1 MSFKNPITIPKL
13 KVIKAQMYIKTLTV
27 ILKNK
32 LEEGQTVPFNIVLN
46 HIYNGFDQ
54 SKSEKLPLLLLG
66 TPKDGE
72 TTWKKFR
79 DSTIEGGKKQK
90 EFMVVGECTRSNNK
104 LILTLNKSKG
114 INKLPKT
121 VEKRLNALLNKVIK
135 GMTVT
140 TRGGVEEGT
149 DETPQTQETPSGT
162 AGPVPTGGKETK
174 EKPQKT
180 PKEDTRRAQKEA
192 ATQQFKEEKV
202 EEAKELSDHI
212 SKFRALF
219 NGKLQVVVNNVKK
232 GQTTKKDAK
241 VVKETN
247 KVYDAA
253 MKSYRKTAKQV
264 QAKFKKAYEELQ
276 SGKKT
281 LYELAVATKSTRKS
295 LAQIVA
301 DQFFQ
306 EKEDRAATEQE
317 VAKIQGFIK
326 DAIQTNRRGNYK
338 APEATV
344 IRAVSYVLKQV
355 GIAKY
360 QNQFLEQ
367 VLDKRQAA

>member
-1 MSFKNPITIPKL
+1 MSFKNPITLPKL
-13 KVIKAQMYIKTLTV
+13 QAIKAQMYIKTLTA

-32 LEEGQTVPFNIVLN
+32 LEEGQTVPFSIVLN

-54 SKSEKLPLLLLG
+54 SKSEKLPMLLLG
-66 TPKDGE
+66 IPKDGE

-79 DSTIEGGKKQK
+79 ESTIEGGKKQK
-90 EFMVVGECTRSNNK
+90 EFMVVGDCTRSGNQ

-114 INKLPKT
+114 INKLPKP
-121 VEKRLNALLNKVIK
+121 VEKRLNALLNKIIK

-140 TRGGVEEGT
+140 ARGGVEEGG
-149 DETPQTQETPSGT
+149 DGDTPQTEPTPRGT
-162 AGPVPTGGKETK
+162 TGPVPTGGQDQTTK
-174 EKPQKT
+174 EKQ
-180 PKEDTRRAQKEA
+180 PKAGKRGAPPEEVVEKY
-192 ATQQFKEEKV
+192 KEEKV

-212 SKFRALF
+212 AKFRELF
-219 NGKLQVVVNNVKK
+219 NGKLQVVVNNVKQ

-247 KVYDAA
+247 QVYDKAI
-253 MKSYRKTAKQV
+253 KVYRKTAKQV
-264 QAKFKKAYEELQ
+264 QAKFKKAYDELQ

-281 LYELAVATKSTRKS
+281 LYELALATKGTRKS

-306 EKEDRAATEQE
+306 ETENRAATEQE
-317 VAKIQGFIK
+317 IAKIQNFVK
-326 DAIQTNRRGNYK
+326 DAIQINRNGNYK

-344 IRAVSYVLKQV
+344 IRAVSYVLRQV
-355 GIAKY
+355 GINRY

>member
-1 MSFKNPITIPKL
+1 
-13 KVIKAQMYIKTLTV
+13 MYIKTLTA

-32 LEEGQTVPFNIVLN
+32 LEEGQTVPFSIVLN

-66 TPKDGE
+66 TPKDGA
-72 TTWKKFR
+72 TSWKKFR
-79 DSTIEGGKKQK
+79 DSVTDEGKKQK

-114 INKLPKT
+114 INKLPKA

-149 DETPQTQETPSGT
+149 DETPQAQETSGGT
-162 AGPVPTGGKETK
+162 TGPVPAGGKEK
-174 EKPQKT
+174 SQKT
-180 PKEDTRRAQKEA
+180 PKNGTRGAQKEA
-192 ATQQFKEEKV
+192 AIQEFKEEKV

-212 SKFRALF
+212 SKFRELF

-264 QAKFKKAYEELQ
+264 QAKFKKAYDELQ

-281 LYELAVATKSTRKS
+281 LYELAVATKGTRKS

-306 EKEDRAATEQE
+306 EKEDRVATEKE
-317 VAKIQGFIK
+317 VTKIQVFIK
-326 DAIQTNRRGNYK
+326 DAIQINRKGNYK

-355 GIAKY
+355 GIANY

>member
-1 MSFKNPITIPKL
+1 MSFKNPITLPKL
-13 KVIKAQMYIKTLTV
+13 KAIKAQMYIKTLTA

-32 LEEGQTVPFNIVLN
+32 LEEGQTVPFSIVLN
-46 HIYNGFDQ
+46 HIYNGFDK

-90 EFMVVGECTRSNNK
+90 EFMVVGECTRSGNQ
-104 LILTLNKSKG
+104 LVLTLNKSKG
-114 INKLPKT
+114 VNKIPKP
-121 VEKRLNALLNKVIK
+121 VVKRLNALLNKIIK

-140 TRGGVEEGT
+140 TRGGVEDGGE
-149 DETPQTQETPSGT
+149 TQEAEATPRGT
-162 AGPVPTGGKETK
+162 TGPVPTSGKAEKAK
-174 EKPQKT
+174 EKPSKSNKRSA
-180 PKEDTRRAQKEA
+180 PKEEVV
-192 ATQQFKEEKV
+192 QQYKEEKV

-212 SKFRALF
+212 SKFRELF

-247 KVYDAA
+247 QVYDKAI
-253 MKSYRKTAKQV
+253 KVYRKTAKQV

-276 SGKKT
+276 AGKKT
-281 LYELAVATKSTRKS
+281 LYELAVATKGTRKS

-301 DQFFQ
+301 DEFFQ
-306 EKEDRAATEQE
+306 GTEDRAATEQE
-317 VAKIQGFIK
+317 IAKIQVFIK
-326 DAIQTNRRGNYK
+326 DAIQINRRGNYK

-355 GIAKY
+355 GINRY